1 MTQLKLLPVGIPT
14 FRDVIAGGY
23 LYVDKTE
30 LIYELIR
37 NPKGIYFLAR
47 PRRFGK
53 SMLVSTLLEIFSGNR
68 ELFRELWLYESP
80 YAWESHPVIHLDF
93 NIYSGRSAQ
102 ELENNLRYF
111 LQKTAA
117 EHEVVLPTAS
127 LTIQF
132 AELIYTLANKYQKQV
147 VILVDE
153 YDRPLID
160 CLTNVEEA
168 KRIRDFLK
176 GFYRVLK
183 SSDAYLRFIFLT
195 GISKFSKVGIFS
207 DLNNLQDLSMDDRFA
222 ALPGITQRELEA
234 AFQPYL
240 PAFAQ
245 KKGITVAELLEQ
257 IRFWYNGFRF
267 TKAPVSLY
275 NPYSLVCVLESQD
288 FRNYWFESG
297 TPSFLVNLIREQ
309 QYDLADLKAR
319 EVGELAFSTYE
330 IDNLAILPLL
340 YQTGY
345 LTIKHYDEQKRLF
358 ELYYPNREVEDAFLA
373 YVLDSFSRL
382 DGGLSEGYLW
392 RLIGALQEGDLP
404 NFFETLTVF
413 FARIPYTLQVKRE
426 KYYQTIFYLIFT
438 LIGLRVQAEVTTSRG
453 RIDAVVEVEK
463 AIYLFEFKLN
473 GSAEN
478 ALAQIRSN
486 AYYEHCQQQGKPLQL
501 IGANFS
507 TRKRGISEWQV
518 AAG

>member
-1 MTQLKLLPVGIPT
+1 MATPKLLPVGIPT
-14 FRDVIAGGY
+14 FRDIINGGY
-23 LYVDKTE
+23 LYVDKTP

-53 SMLVSTLLEIFSGNR
+53 SMLVSTLLEIFTGNR
-68 ELFRELWLYESP
+68 ELFRDLWLYDSP
-80 YAWESHPVIHLDF
+80 YGWEQHPVIHLDF
-93 NIYSGRSAQ
+93 NYYSARSVT
-102 ELENNLRYF
+102 ELETSLKYF

-117 EHEVVLPTAS
+117 AYDIT
-127 LTIQF
+127 LTDTLYYIQF
-132 AELIYTLANKYQKQV
+132 GELIRGLAEKYQKQV
-147 VILVDE
+147 VVLIDE

-160 CLTNVEEA
+160 CMTNLEEA
-168 KRIRDFLK
+168 KRVRNFLK

-183 SSDAYLRFIFLT
+183 SSDAQLRFIFLT

-222 ALPGITQRELEA
+222 ALPGITQTEVET
-234 AFQPYL
+234 AFHPYL
-240 PAFAQ
+240 ASFAQ
-245 KKGITVAELLEQ
+245 KKGIAVVELIEE

-267 TKAPVSLY
+267 TKAPITLY
-275 NPYSLVCVLESQD
+275 NPYSLVCLLEAQD

-297 TPSFLVNLIREQ
+297 TPTFLVNLIKEQ
-309 QYDLADLKAR
+309 QYELADLKTR

-345 LTIKHYDEQKRLF
+345 LTIKNYNEQKRLF

-373 YVLDSFSRL
+373 YLLDSFSQL
-382 DGGLSEGYLW
+382 DLGVSEGYLW
-392 RLIGALQEGDLP
+392 QLIEALQANDLTS
-404 NFFETLTVF
+404 FFEILTVF

-438 LIGLRVQAEVTTSRG
+438 LIGLRVQAEVTTNRG
-453 RIDAVVEVEK
+453 RIDAVIEVK
-463 AIYLFEFKLN
+463 DAIYLFEFKLN
-473 GSAEN
+473 GSAES
-478 ALAQIRSN
+478 ALAQIKSN
-486 AYYEHCQQQGKPLQL
+486 AYYEQYQRAGKPLHL
-501 IGANFS
+501 VGANFS
-507 TRKRGISEWQV
+507 TRKRGISEWKSEP
-518 AAG
+518 A